1 MAKNNNVR
9 KEEIRIEWKSNYQN
23 AINEINR
30 VKDSLGEQ
38 ADEVQNLNKV
48 QQDLENKFKQF
59 EKTLNDVN
67 DSVDENSKSNEELT
81 EIVNKLE
88 KSIDNVEKTL
98 TDYKSQL
105 DNTSEA
111 NRKLAKSADEANRK
125 LEANKKSSKE
135 VASATKEVA
144 SATSATNTEMM
155 DSSVIFSQL
164 DSVTF
169 GLSSKFKDFINQNGG
184 VKAAIIGNREEFK
197 KLTIAQKTA
206 TVSANTF
213 KLALKGLMAATIIG
227 GLVVALQHVIENWD
241 VIIDKIRVAT
251 DSVYAQHKA
260 LIETQVQLKR
270 KLELEELSINRKKRE
285 GATDRELLL
294 FQMEAHKKRLEM
306 LKAEKESITILKSET
321 LTWAQ
326 ELQLFFDN
334 AYSYIY
340 EGIGIGIE
348 GVEKLINGAIGGFE
362 SFYNS
367 IKSNK
372 LFVNLGISGGEDMVL
387 KRFDLI
393 GDDIIT
399 QMQEQRKN
407 ARAEFVEQ
415 NKKAFEQSDE
425 YHELILEIERAE
437 ESIADFELRIKDM
450 DKASAES
457 ARQQREQAESALKA
471 WQEVVRNLNN
481 ELAIL
486 NADDIFNK
494 KLAEINKSIDDF
506 EKERLDK
513 YAELEKIYKKDSE
526 EYLKSKEL
534 IDNVIDKQIKSLNAE
549 KNAIE
554 ENQIAFEE
562 LSNSIKEN
570 DKPRSELI
578 EDIENFLSTIDDSET
593 KSFFAEMFNLDE
605 LKATEDFVNEQLR
618 LREEQFQFNDNLSLS
633 ENQREL
639 DRITE
644 HNLMV
649 LEAEKTAFE
658 QKKEFLEATY
668 EEQQEMLQQFVD
680 RKEEIEQSH
689 ADASAQISQISQ
701 EQVIDMI
708 YASLDAT
715 SEMNKAMGDNF
726 EIEKGIKVGRSVMNT
741 FEGVTANL
749 NAYAQPVGGI
759 MAGITLAAGLA
770 SVMQILKTEPNVS
783 SASSLSAGSVNLDGA
798 LTQQPNV
805 QFQQSSESQLA
816 QTIQNQ
822 TSEPVKAYVV
832 SKDIT
837 SQQQKDAIKRNNS
850 SL

>member
-9 KEEIRIEWKSNYQN
+9 KEEIRIEWTSNYQN
-23 AINEINR
+23 ALNEIKR

-38 ADEVQNLNKV
+38 ADEIQNLNKV
-48 QQDLENKFKQF
+48 QQDLDNKFKQF
-59 EKTLNDVN
+59 EKTLNNVN
-67 DSVDENSKSNEELT
+67 DSVEENSKSNEELN

-88 KSIDNVEKTL
+88 KSIIDVEKSL

-105 DNTSEA
+105 DNTSES
-111 NRKLAKSADEANRK
+111 NKKLAKSADEANKK
-125 LEANKKSSKE
+125 LEANKKSSME

-144 SATSATNTEMM
+144 SATSATNSEMM
-155 DSSVIFSQL
+155 DSSVIFQQL
-164 DSVTF
+164 DSVTL

-184 VKAAIIGNREEFK
+184 VKTAIIGNREEFK
-197 KLTIAQKTA
+197 KLTIAQKA
-206 TVSANTF
+206 SAVSANTL
-213 KLALKGLMAATIIG
+213 KLALKSLMAVTIIG
-227 GLVVALQHVIENWD
+227 GLAVALQQVIENWD

-306 LKAEKESITILKSET
+306 LKAEKESITTLKSET

-334 AYSYIY
+334 FFSYIY

-348 GVEKLINGAIGGFE
+348 GVQNLINGAIGGFE
-362 SFYNS
+362 TFYNS
-367 IKSNK
+367 IKNNK
-372 LFVNLGISGGEDMVL
+372 LFVNLGLSDGEDMTIKKV
-387 KRFDLI
+387 DLI
-393 GDDIIT
+393 GDEIIAE
-399 QMQEQRKN
+399 MQKQRKN
-407 ARAEFVEQ
+407 ARAEFVKQ
-415 NKKAFEQSDE
+415 NKEAFEKTDE
-425 YHELILEIERAE
+425 YHELLLEIERAE
-437 ESIADFELRIKDM
+437 ESIADFEMRIKDM

-457 ARQQREQAESALKA
+457 ARQKREQAEQALKT
-471 WQEVVRNLNN
+471 WQEVIRNLNN

-494 KLAEINKSIDDF
+494 KLAEINKSINDF
-506 EKERLDK
+506 EKERADK
-513 YAELEKIYKKDSE
+513 YEELGKIYKKDSA

-534 IDNVIDKQIKSLNAE
+534 IDNVYDKQIKALNDE

-554 ENQIAFEE
+554 NNQKSFEE

-570 DKPRSELI
+570 EKPRKELI
-578 EDIENFLSTIDDSET
+578 EDIENFLSTIEDSET
-593 KSFFAEMFNLDE
+593 KSFFADMFNLDD
-605 LKATEDFVNEQLR
+605 LKATEDFVNEQLK
-618 LREEQFQFNDNLSLS
+618 LKEKQFEFNENLTTSQ
-633 ENQREL
+633 NQREL
-639 DRITE
+639 DNITK
-644 HNLMV
+644 HNLQV
-649 LEAEKTAFE
+649 LEAEKIAFE

-668 EEQQEMLQQFVD
+668 EEQQAMLQQFVD
-680 RKEEIEQSH
+680 RKKEIEQSH
-689 ADASAQISQISQ
+689 SDASAQINQITADQTKEIIHASM
-701 EQVIDMI
+701 DM
-708 YASLDAT
+708 LGN
-715 SEMNKAMGDNF
+715 MNQALGDNF
-726 EIEKGIKVGRSVMNT
+726 EFEKGLAVGKSVMNT
-741 FEGVTANL
+741 YEGVTANL
-749 NAYAQPVGGI
+749 KQPQPYGGI

-770 SVMQILKTEPNVS
+770 SVIQILKTEPNVS
-783 SASSLSAGSVNLDGA
+783 SAGSLSAGSVNLDGA

-822 TSEPVKAYVV
+822 ATEPVKAYVV
-832 SKDIT
+832 SKDVT
-837 SQQQKDAIKRNNS
+837 SQQQKDSIKRNNS